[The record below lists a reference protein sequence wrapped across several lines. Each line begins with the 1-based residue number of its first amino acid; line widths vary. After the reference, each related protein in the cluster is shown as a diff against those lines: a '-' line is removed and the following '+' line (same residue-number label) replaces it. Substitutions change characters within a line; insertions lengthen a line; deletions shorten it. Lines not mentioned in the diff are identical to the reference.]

1 MDFSK
6 VVGSYKSVEKC
17 FKAWGQKRAD
27 RAADR
32 KLASASSELTDPPEL
47 VILSKA
53 ERSVF
58 KFFFVMKKIEKSP
71 NIWNKIVGSNIWQ
84 LLKVGTWK
92 LPNSILENIWTLQSL
107 PLL

>member
-53 ERSVF
+53 ERGRPKADRAKRLFHFLTQV
-58 KFFFVMKKIEKSP
+58 KID
-71 NIWNKIVGSNIWQ
+71 
-84 LLKVGTWK
+84 GTK
-92 LPNSILENIWTLQSL
+92 NFAIGNVDLG
-107 PLL
+107 

>member
-53 ERSVF
+53 KR
-58 KFFFVMKKIEKSP
+58 
-71 NIWNKIVGSNIWQ
+71 
-84 LLKVGTWK
+84 L
-92 LPNSILENIWTLQSL
+92 
-107 PLL
+107 

>member
-53 ERSVF
+53 SLI
-58 KFFFVMKKIEKSP
+58 FFFVMLAKSKNQYLEQNSP
-71 NIWNKIVGSNIWQ
+71 LIVGPN
-84 LLKVGTWK
+84 TW
-92 LPNSILENIWTLQSL
+92 LEVA
-107 PLL
+107 